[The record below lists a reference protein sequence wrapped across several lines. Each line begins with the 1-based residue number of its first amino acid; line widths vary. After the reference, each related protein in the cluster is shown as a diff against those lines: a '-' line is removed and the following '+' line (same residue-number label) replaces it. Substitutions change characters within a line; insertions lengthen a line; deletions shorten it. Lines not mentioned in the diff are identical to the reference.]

1 MDPARPIP
9 RPGRAAWGWL
19 IATYLGSGFPLGL
32 VRAVPSAYLTD
43 RGVGQAELGLL
54 ALLELPYILK
64 FAWAPLVDRFGTRRT
79 WVVAALAILA
89 GATALVPSLPV
100 EGRVTAGLAVL
111 LFGMA
116 VVSATMDIAVDARA
130 VEAFPA
136 GLTGHVSAV
145 RVNAARVGYLLAGSA
160 LVALAG
166 PWPWRHVFF
175 VAAALL
181 GALALVATR
190 LPHAPRQPV
199 ARESFVAPLRRLLV
213 RPGFLAV
220 ATFLF
225 LFKLGDNALAEMTTP
240 FLKAK
245 AADGGAGWGNDTLGA
260 ARLPGIAASI
270 AGAALGGWFTVRR
283 GIVAGLVVLGGLQ
296 AASNLVYAGA
306 AVSPTPAWTWSAVL
320 VEPFCGGLGMAPYGA
335 LMLRSCSARSPGA
348 DFAALTTFMALS
360 RLAAGAASG
369 YGAAALGRPLYFALT
384 AAVALP
390 AFVFLPAVRRW
401 LAAPTDA
408 AADSAPADAPA
419 DHAAPRA

>member
-1 MDPARPIP
+1 MDVRLPMP
-9 RPGRAAWGWL
+9 RPGRASWGWL
-19 IATYLGSGFPLGL
+19 IATYIGSGFPLGL

-43 RGVGQAELGLL
+43 RGVKQEDLGLL

-64 FAWAPLVDRFGTRRT
+64 FAWAPLVDRFGSRRA
-79 WVVAALAILA
+79 WIVASLAVLA
-89 GATALVPSLPV
+89 GATALLPSVPAAGQVS
-100 EGRVTAGLAVL
+100 AGLAVL

-116 VVSATMDIAVDARA
+116 VVSATQDVAVDARA
-130 VEAFPA
+130 VEAFPPA
-136 GLTGHVSAV
+136 WSGHVSAV

-166 PWPWRHVFF
+166 PWAWGQVFL
-175 VAAALL
+175 VAAGLLAILALL
-181 GALALVATR
+181 AIG
-190 LPHAPRQPV
+190 LPPAPRRTRPDE
-199 ARESFVAPLRRLLV
+199 AFLAPLRRLLV
-213 RPGFLAV
+213 RPGFAAV
-220 ATFLF
+220 AAFLF

-245 AADGGAGWGNDTLGA
+245 LEAGGAGWGNDTLGA
-260 ARLPGIAASI
+260 ARFAGIAASI
-270 AGAALGGWFTVRR
+270 VGAALGGWFTVRR
-283 GIVAGLVVLGGLQ
+283 GLVPAIVVLGGLQ

-306 AVSPTPAWTWSAVL
+306 AASPTPLWTWSAVL
-320 VEPFCGGLGMAPYGA
+320 AEPFCGGLGMAPYGA
-335 LMLRSCSARSPGA
+335 VMLRSCSSRSPGA

-408 AADSAPADAPA
+408 PD

>member
-1 MDPARPIP
+1 MNEAPLHPRTLGVGRP
-9 RPGRAAWGWL
+9 AWGWL
-19 IATYLGSGFPLGL
+19 IVTYVASGFPLGL

-43 RGVGQAELGLL
+43 RGVPQTDLGLL

-64 FAWAPLVDRFGTRRT
+64 FAWAPLVDRFGSRRA
-79 WVVAALAILA
+79 WIVSSLAVLA
-89 GATALVPSLPV
+89 GATALLPSLPAAGSV
-100 EGRVTAGLAVL
+100 SAGLAVL

-116 VVSATMDIAVDARA
+116 VVSATQDIAVDARA

-136 GLTGHVSAV
+136 AASGHVSAA

-166 PWPWRHVFF
+166 AWAWHDVFL
-175 VAAALL
+175 VAAGLL
-181 GALALVATR
+181 AALALVATR
-190 LPHAPRQPV
+190 LPHAPRRPV
-199 ARESFVAPLRRLLV
+199 PPEAFLAPLVRLLA
-213 RPGFLAV
+213 RPGFAAV
-220 ATFLF
+220 AAFLF
-225 LFKLGDNALAEMTTP
+225 LFKLGDNALGEMTTP

-245 AADGGAGWGNDTLGA
+245 LEAGGAGWGNDTLGL

-270 AGAALGGWFTVRR
+270 VGAALGGWFTVRR
-283 GIVAGLVVLGGLQ
+283 GIVAGIVVLGGLQ

-306 AVSPTPAWTWSAVL
+306 ALSPTPLWTWSAVL

-335 LMLRSCSARSPGA
+335 VMLRSCSSRSPGA

-369 YGAAALGRPLYFALT
+369 YGAEALGRPLYFALT

-390 AFVFLPAVRRW
+390 AFAFLPAVRRW
-401 LAAPTDA
+401 LAAPPD
-408 AADSAPADAPA
+408 DDG
-419 DHAAPRA
+419 AAPRAR